1 LTFPAAFR
9 LFDHF
14 PVVESPVLHF
24 VDRAFFLITFFGIP
38 MVKFHGVDYFDIDS
52 LLTEEEILVR
62 KTVREFVDEKVLPVI
77 EKHNRA
83 GTFPIDL
90 VGVMAELGMFGATL
104 PAKYG
109 CAEMNNVAYGLVM
122 QELERGDSGIRS
134 FASVQSGLVMY
145 PIYTYGSDA
154 QKDYW
159 LPRLAKGEKIG
170 CFGLTEPD
178 FGSNPEGMITR
189 ADETKEGYVL
199 NGAKMWIT
207 NGTIADVAVVWAK
220 LNGIVT
226 GFLVEKGTRG
236 FAAPEMKGKHSL
248 RASVTSEL
256 IFQDVHIPKE
266 NRLPNGGG
274 LKLPLSCLSQ
284 ARYGIA
290 WGAVGSMMACYDA
303 ALNYAKTRIQ
313 FAKPIASFQMT
324 QEKFVYMLTEITKA
338 QLLCLQLGRL
348 KDAGKVRFQQISF
361 AKRNNVF
368 HALEIARQARGILGA
383 NGILDEYPVM
393 RHMANLESVLTYEG
407 THEMHTLI
415 VGEDITGISAF
426 A

>member
-1 LTFPAAFR
+1 MP
-9 LFDHF
+9 
-14 PVVESPVLHF
+14 
-24 VDRAFFLITFFGIP
+24 
-38 MVKFHGVDYFDIDS
+38 KFQGVDYYNIES
-52 LLTEEEILVR
+52 LLSEEEILVR
-62 KTVREFVDEKVLPVI
+62 NTVREFVDDHVIPII

-83 GTFPIDL
+83 GSFPAEL
-90 VGVMAELGMFGATL
+90 VRQMADLGMFGSTL

-134 FASVQSGLVMY
+134 FASVQSALVMY
-145 PIYTYGSDA
+145 PIYTFGSEE

-159 LPRLAKGEKIG
+159 LPKLATGEKIG

-178 FGSNPEGMITR
+178 YGSNPGGMITR
-189 ADETKEGYVL
+189 AEPKGDGFLL

-220 LNGIVT
+220 MNGVVH
-226 GFLVEKGTRG
+226 GFLVEKGTKG
-236 FAAPEMKGKHSL
+236 YTAPEMTGKLSL

-256 IFQDVHIPKE
+256 ILQDCLVPKE
-266 NRLPNGGG
+266 NMLPKTEG
-274 LKLPLSCLSQ
+274 LKSPLMCLNQ

-290 WGAVGSMMACYDA
+290 WGGIGAAMACYDA
-303 ALNYAKTRIQ
+303 ALNYAKSRIQ
-313 FAKPIASFQMT
+313 FGKPIAAFQMT
-324 QEKFVYMLTEITKA
+324 QEKLVYMLTEITKA

-348 KDAGKVRFQQISF
+348 KDQKKLRFQQVSL
-361 AKRNNVF
+361 AKRNNVAM
-368 HALEIARQARGILGA
+368 ALDIARCAREILGA

-393 RHMANLESVLTYEG
+393 RHSANLESVKTYEG

-415 VGEDITGISAF
+415 VGEDITGIPAF
-426 A
+426 V